1 MIDEV
6 SRILTSTLD
15 IDQVFDQFSAEVK
28 KSVDFDRMVVHKID
42 LDAEVFAVQYVSGV
56 VQPLRSKGD
65 VRPLENTLT
74 QKMLD
79 AGQTIIQHDLAD
91 QPELGANKPLSNL
104 GMRSAIRVP
113 MYSQGEIIAS

>member
-42 LDAEVFAVQYVSGV
+42 LDAEVFTVQYVSGV
-56 VQPLRSKGD
+56 AQPLRSKGD

-79 AGQTIIQHDLAD
+79 AGQTIIHTTWPTSRNWEPTSL
-91 QPELGANKPLSNL
+91 
-104 GMRSAIRVP
+104 
-113 MYSQGEIIAS
+113 